1 MLSVF
6 AKLIVLL
13 PLHDSFIVATGN
25 AAVAVVVV
33 VFVII
38 ILLLLGHPSLD
49 REISGVSCTVPLP
62 I

>member
-1 MLSVF
+1 M
-6 AKLIVLL
+6 LL

-25 AAVAVVVV
+25 AAVAVVV

-49 REISGVSCTVPLP
+49 REISGVSCTVVLP